1 MVILCHIEWLCF
13 IKKEKSENSSFIAAT
28 EALEN
33 NKDLLFSRSSCHKI
47 LRGL

>member
-1 MVILCHIEWLCF
+1 MVLLCHIEWLCF
-13 IKKEKSENSSFIAAT
+13 TKKEKSDNSSFIAAT

-33 NKDLLFSRSSCHKI
+33 NKNLLFSRSSSYKI